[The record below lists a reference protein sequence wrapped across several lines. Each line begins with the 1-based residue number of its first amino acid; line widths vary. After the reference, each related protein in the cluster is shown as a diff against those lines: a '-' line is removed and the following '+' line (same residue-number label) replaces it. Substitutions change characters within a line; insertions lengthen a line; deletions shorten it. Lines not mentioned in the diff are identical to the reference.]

1 MIDTVI
7 FDIGGVLVDWHWRKS
22 FTAWFGESLVE
33 PLADA
38 TVRSAGWRELDRGVL
53 GQEEIIR
60 LLQKNAPALSEKIAE
75 VVRRIH
81 EMVTP
86 FPYAREWIRGLKAA
100 GYRVYILSNFS
111 EFGFEASRPS
121 FTFLADVDGALISY
135 ELKQVKPDR
144 AIYEALCARF
154 SIVPENA
161 VFLDDNPE
169 NIAGAESF
177 GLHGI
182 LVESKA
188 QADAAL
194 AALGVRA
201 K

>member
-1 MIDTVI
+1 MIDTIV
-7 FDIGGVLVDWHWRKS
+7 FDIGGVLVDWHWEKS
-22 FTAWFGESLVE
+22 FTEWFGEDLIE
-33 PLADA
+33 RLADA
-38 TVRSAGWRELDRGVL
+38 TVRSKEWRELDRGVL
-53 GQEEIIR
+53 SEEEVAA
-60 LLQKNAPALSEKIAE
+60 LLVQNAPAYAKEITR
-75 VVRRIH
+75 VVHNSH
-81 EMVTP
+81 EMITP
-86 FPYAREWIRGLKAA
+86 FPFAREWVRSLKAA

-121 FTFLADVDGALISY
+121 FTFLQDADGALISY
-135 ELKQVKPDR
+135 EVKLVKPDR

-182 LVESKA
+182 LVESRA

-194 AALGVRA
+194 AALGVRT